1 MIIILIIIRL
11 KFSSFFKHHFYGY
24 HEVGLKKQKKSG
36 CIVCIIQYQNMH
48 HQWTWR
54 ESFLLLTNSVSQQ
67 WVPLYQNYIIFFT
80 FSLHIFHDAVIVL
93 SASRYISSTSP
104 WHGKKTWGAQW
115 FVQSSQGCQSN
126 GFDGSPFH
134 TSPWCTT
141 PTKRFLISDGVTHL
155 YRILFSTESICF
167 AGRILVTE
175 GFYAFRVTPTNKSP
189 AI

>member
-1 MIIILIIIRL
+1 
-11 KFSSFFKHHFYGY
+11 
-24 HEVGLKKQKKSG
+24 
-36 CIVCIIQYQNMH
+36 MH

-67 WVPLYQNYIIFFT
+67 WLPVHQNYIIFFT
-80 FSLHIFHDAVIVL
+80 FPVHRFHDAVMVF
-93 SASRYISSTSP
+93 ASLVKLQVHILESP
-104 WHGKKTWGAQW
+104 LHGKKTWGAQL

-141 PTKRFLISDGVTHL
+141 PSKIFLISDGVTHF
-155 YRILFSTESICF
+155 YRILFSTESKCF

-175 GFYAFRVTPTNKSP
+175 GFYAFRVSPTNKFPES
-189 AI
+189 